1 MNKILNN
8 KMILNWLYLD
18 LNSYFASVEQQLQ
31 PKLQN
36 KPIAIVPTMTD
47 ATCAIAASYEAKAY
61 GVKTGT
67 MIYEAKKL
75 CPEIICVQANHE
87 NYVRY
92 HHKILEEIDKYIPIE
107 IISSIDEVACKLIG
121 SQKNESQARKIAK
134 NIKIGIQENI
144 GQYIRCSIG
153 IAPNRFLAKTASNLE
168 KPDGLQVLYSKDI
181 PDRIKHFKLSDLT
194 GIGRAMEYRL
204 NKSGILSIQ
213 ELYKISPKHMRKIWG
228 NVQGEK
234 FWYMLRGKEIA
245 DVKTERK
252 TIGHSHVLEPKWRLV
267 ELAEK
272 VMLRLLLK
280 AASRL
285 RRTDYYCSRLSLSIR
300 TENNLR
306 LEGKSRFYRA
316 CDNKKLQEEAT
327 KIWAQLIKKRNFKQI
342 KKISITLYNLKK
354 KSDLQPELFQ
364 NFNKK
369 ITLDIN
375 RFEKLSKTMDNI
387 NTRFGRDSVTIGGL
401 PNKIK
406 SFSGTRIAFT
416 RIPDKQ
422 EFNE

>member
-1 MNKILNN
+1 MNKIINN
-8 KMILNWLYLD
+8 KMALNWLYLD

-36 KPIAIVPTMTD
+36 KPVAIVPTMTD

-87 NYVRY
+87 NYVMY
-92 HHKILEEIDKYIPIE
+92 HHQILAEIDKHIPIE

-121 SQKNESQARKIAK
+121 SQKNEAQARNIAK
-134 NIKIGIQENI
+134 NIKIGIRENI
-144 GQYIRCSIG
+144 GQHIRCSIG

-181 PDRIKHFKLSDLT
+181 PDKIKHFKLSDLT

-213 ELYKISPKHMRKIWG
+213 ELYNISPKHMRKIWG

-285 RRTDYYCSRLSLSIR
+285 RRMEYYCSRLSLSIR

-306 LEGKSRFYRA
+306 LEGKSKFYRA

-327 KIWAQLIKKRNFKQI
+327 KIWIKLIKKRNFKQI

-369 ITLDIN
+369 ITLDTN

>member
-36 KPIAIVPTMTD
+36 KPVAIVPTMTD

-92 HHKILEEIDKYIPIE
+92 HHKVLEEIDKYIPIE

-121 SQKNESQARKIAK
+121 SQKNEAQARKIAK

-194 GIGRAMEYRL
+194 GIGRAMECRL

-213 ELYKISPKHMRKIWG
+213 ELYNISPKHMRKIWG

-316 CDNKKLQEEAT
+316 YDNKKLQEEAT

-369 ITLDIN
+369 ITLDTN

>member
-1 MNKILNN
+1 MV
-8 KMILNWLYLD
+8 LNWLYLD

-36 KPIAIVPTMTD
+36 QPIAIVPTMTD

-75 CPEIICVQANHE
+75 CPGLICIQANHE
-87 NYVRY
+87 NYVTY
-92 HHKILEEIDKYIPIE
+92 HHKVLAEIDKYIPVE
-107 IISSIDEVACKLIG
+107 IIASIDEVACMLIG
-121 SQKNESQARKIAK
+121 SQKKETQARKLAK
-134 NIKIGIQENI
+134 NIKKGIQNNV
-144 GQYIRCSIG
+144 GKYIRCSIG

-181 PDRIKHFKLSDLT
+181 PNSIKHFKLSDLT
-194 GIGRAMEYRL
+194 GIGRAMEYKL
-204 NKSGILSIQ
+204 NKSGIFSIQ
-213 ELYKISPKHMRKIWG
+213 ELYNISPKHMRKIWG

-245 DVKTERK
+245 DIKTKRK
-252 TIGHSHVLEPKWRLV
+252 TIGHSHVLEPKWRFT

-285 RRTDYYCSRLSLSIR
+285 RRMEYYCSRLSLIIK
-300 TENNLR
+300 TEKNLK
-306 LEGKSRFYRA
+306 LQGKSKFYRA

-327 KIWAQLIKKRNFKQI
+327 KIWDKLVKEEKFKQI
-342 KKISITLYNLKK
+342 KKISITLYNLQK

-364 NFNKK
+364 QFNKK
-369 ITLDIN
+369 ITLNTD

-387 NTRFGRDSVTIGGL
+387 NTRFGRDSVTLGGL

-422 EFNE
+422 EFHE

>member
-121 SQKNESQARKIAK
+121 SQKNEAQARKIAK

-213 ELYKISPKHMRKIWG
+213 ELYNISPKHMRKIWG

-327 KIWAQLIKKRNFKQI
+327 KIWAQLIKERNFKQI

-369 ITLDIN
+369 ITLDTN
-375 RFEKLSKTMDNI
+375 RFEELSKTMDNI

>member
-1 MNKILNN
+1 MKVSKFKNRIRLRDGKLIGDNCHPYFVAELNTSDFGN
-8 KMILNWLYLD
+8 I
-18 LNSYFASVEQQLQ
+18 
-31 PKLQN
+31 KL
-36 KPIAIVPTMTD
+36 
-47 ATCAIAASYEAKAY
+47 AK
-61 GVKTGT
+61 K

-121 SQKNESQARKIAK
+121 SQKNEAQARQIAK

-213 ELYKISPKHMRKIWG
+213 ELYNISPKHMRKIWG

-245 DVKTERK
+245 DIKTERK

-280 AASRL
+280 ATSRL
-285 RRTDYYCSRLSLSIR
+285 RRMDYYCSRLSLSIR

-327 KIWAQLIKKRNFKQI
+327 KIWVQLIKKRNFKQI

-369 ITLDIN
+369 ITLDTN

>member
-342 KKISITLYNLKK
+342 KKISIRLYNLKK

-369 ITLDIN
+369 ITLDTN

>member
-36 KPIAIVPTMTD
+36 KPVAIVPTMTD

-87 NYVRY
+87 NYVMY
-92 HHKILEEIDKYIPIE
+92 HHKILAEIDKYIPIE

-121 SQKNESQARKIAK
+121 SQKNEAQARQIAK

-213 ELYKISPKHMRKIWG
+213 ELYNISPKHMRKIWG

-245 DVKTERK
+245 DIKTERK

-280 AASRL
+280 ASSRL
-285 RRTDYYCSRLSLSIR
+285 RRMDYYCSRLSLSIR

-306 LEGKSRFYRA
+306 LEGKSRFYRS

-369 ITLDIN
+369 ITLDTN

-416 RIPDKQ
+416 RIPDRQ

>member
-36 KPIAIVPTMTD
+36 KPVAIVPTMTD

-213 ELYKISPKHMRKIWG
+213 ELYNISPKHMRKIWG

-327 KIWAQLIKKRNFKQI
+327 KIWAQLIKERNFKQI

-369 ITLDIN
+369 ITLDTN